1 MELYWNVSRLEPNEK
16 PTGVSLHLS
25 YSPSVSVCVC
35 VDGSWRRGES
45 SVCLCARRYDTRENL
60 IVPHRTRIQKAF
72 AAAAADRRHRAGNFV
87 GCWLQGKI
95 VSRSV
100 PDLLPVVW
108 IQRLME
114 PIMIRSRLLNVC
126 ILNKNAFNVYVASL
140 YSAPRHVEPIH
151 TYVPLKKNNFRSL
164 IFCSRVRCETLKG
177 QAMRRISQSLIRIW
191 WRYDECASGLF
202 TSFSSSFIQFLFFM
216 CGVWQPSGSLTGFPS
231 CFDKGRIT
239 SRPCIHPPDTQTWR
253 EPERSDCRPSRH
265 RWHLGYSI
273 FTGIFFWPSFLSFF
287 LFLTVDSITLPLMMI
302 EFTLFEQVFAIIWI
316 LSPLAALNSIF
327 FFAFPCC
334 VQRMHIIY
342 SSKWMSWKTQVTRY
356 TSVCLIFSVAKVMTG
371 SVFGFG
377 CCRSFFS
384 VLSCLYGSLSS
395 GLLLLLGCHFSTY

>member
-1 MELYWNVSRLEPNEK
+1 MKSRLACHCI
-16 PTGVSLHLS
+16 SLTLRLCLS
-25 YSPSVSVCVC
+25 VC

-202 TSFSSSFIQFLFFM
+202 TSSSSSSFIQFLFFL
-216 CGVWQPSGSLTGFPS
+216 CVGCDSRLDHWLVFHHALIKDGLRP
-231 CFDKGRIT
+231 GRVFI
-239 SRPCIHPPDTQTWR
+239 RQTRRRGGNRR
-253 EPERSDCRPSRH
+253 E
-265 RWHLGYSI
+265 
-273 FTGIFFWPSFLSFF
+273 
-287 LFLTVDSITLPLMMI
+287 
-302 EFTLFEQVFAIIWI
+302 AIAA
-316 LSPLAALNSIF
+316 PLAIDG
-327 FFAFPCC
+327 
-334 VQRMHIIY
+334 I
-342 SSKWMSWKTQVTRY
+342 
-356 TSVCLIFSVAKVMTG
+356 
-371 SVFGFG
+371 
-377 CCRSFFS
+377 
-384 VLSCLYGSLSS
+384 
-395 GLLLLLGCHFSTY
+395 